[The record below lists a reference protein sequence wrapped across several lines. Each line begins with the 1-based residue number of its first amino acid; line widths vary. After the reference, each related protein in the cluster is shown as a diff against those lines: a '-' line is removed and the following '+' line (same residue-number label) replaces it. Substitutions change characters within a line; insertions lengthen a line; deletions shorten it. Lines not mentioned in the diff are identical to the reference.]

1 MQHMATQAMLDSS
14 QLKASW
20 QQLTFADGVQDC
32 MLFAGTAVANGTCR
46 GIVNAIG
53 MSTEVGAIQQQIT
66 DAAAEE
72 EDTPLKKKLDIF
84 GERLAQVII
93 SFLTPTQSHTSFG
106 LHVQSL
112 RPSKLVS
119 TPSAQHDLRLTRGAS
134 SEPHMIPSAAAA
146 KSLSMLPAS
155 SP

>member
-1 MQHMATQAMLDSS
+1 
-14 QLKASW
+14 
-20 QQLTFADGVQDC
+20 

-84 GERLAQVII
+84 GERLAQVTI
-93 SFLTPTQSHTSFG
+93 FHT
-106 LHVQSL
+106 
-112 RPSKLVS
+112 
-119 TPSAQHDLRLTRGAS
+119 
-134 SEPHMIPSAAAA
+134 
-146 KSLSMLPAS
+146 
-155 SP
+155 